1 MATQGAAKV
10 QAIADAWKRST
21 EAARAAGEAVRT
33 EQQSQPTTET
43 KG

>member
-1 MATQGAAKV
+1 MPSEAASKV

-21 EAARAAGEAVRT
+21 EAAKAAGQAAKANTDQQPPT
-33 EQQSQPTTET
+33 EQ